1 MAIMSEPT
9 AWTIRRRAAR
19 YEIVLYLV
27 VAYAL
32 SWSIWPLVL
41 ANPESSPMIPF
52 GPALAAVLVAGL
64 IGGRRQVS
72 ALLRGLVRYRTRPRW
87 YAVALVGPV
96 LVTGGAFAAGLVRGA
111 SLPGWEASDLAQV
124 GTTVATT
131 FVIVGLFEELGWRG
145 FLLPRLQQGR
155 RALDAALLVG
165 LAWLPWHLP
174 ELVSDPSQRPLL
186 PCCVI
191 IMAESVILAWLY
203 NGTAGSL
210 PVVMLCHAALNG
222 FAKFFFAD
230 LQGDAY
236 QAAWW
241 ALSLLTAAFA
251 TALVWYAGPAAS
263 RPRR

>member
-1 MAIMSEPT
+1 
-9 AWTIRRRAAR
+9 
-19 YEIVLYLV
+19 V

-52 GPALAAVLVAGL
+52 GPTLAAVLVAGL
-64 IGGRRQVS
+64 ISGRRQVS

-96 LVTGGAFAAGLVRGA
+96 LLTGGAFAAGLVRGA
-111 SLPGWEASDLAQV
+111 PLPGWDASDLAQV
-124 GTTVATT
+124 ATTVATT

-145 FLLPRLQQGR
+145 FLLPRLQHGR

-186 PCCVI
+186 PFCVI

-203 NGTAGSL
+203 NSTAGSL
-210 PVVMLCHAALNG
+210 PVVMLFHAAFNG
-222 FAKFFFAD
+222 FAKFFLAD
-230 LQGDAY
+230 LQADAY

-251 TALVWYAGPAAS
+251 TAVVFYAGSGSLAKGDVRTPAQRPSAARHPAS
-263 RPRR
+263 IHG